1 METTRRLTQNDRL
14 NPIKKYLSEIVYGG
28 IDGAVTTFAVV
39 SGAVGAGLSNSVII
53 ILGFANLLADG
64 FAMSIGAYLSAK
76 SSKDSQLKLEKDNN
90 QNFESPTNDL
100 NETIRETLVSKGYK
114 GDLLDTIIND
124 IKTQKQKIIDYYSNS
139 SNALIAP
146 DKSPFKIGL
155 STYLAFVCIGL
166 IPLSI
171 YVWDFLWV
179 FPGHL
184 FIWTSILT
192 SLAFIFIGLLKTY
205 ITETR
210 KLKGILET
218 LILGAIAATVAY
230 FVGDILEA
238 LVKGN

>member
-1 METTRRLTQNDRL
+1 METTRTLTQNHKL

-28 IDGAVTTFAVV
+28 IDGAITTFAVV

-76 SSKDSQLKLEKDNN
+76 SSKDSQLKLE
-90 QNFESPTNDL
+90 QESNRNLESHTMDI
-100 NETIRETLVSKGYK
+100 NETIRETLVGKGYK
-114 GDLLDTIIND
+114 GDLLDSIIND
-124 IKTQKQKIIDYYSNS
+124 INTQKQEIIDYYNNS
-139 SNALIAP
+139 KNALIAT
-146 DKSPFKIGL
+146 DKTPFKIGL

-171 YVWDFLWV
+171 YVWDFFWV

-218 LILGAIAATVAY
+218 LVLGAIAATVAY
-230 FVGDILEA
+230 YVGDILEA
-238 LVKGN
+238 LIERK